1 MFCALNTEWMP
12 SSSIKWGKKEISQ
25 LSSKQSLQL
34 ECLHARGK
42 MYVWYWDDLRCY
54 YFQIGDFGFVMPRLP
69 RHIFYFFF
77 FFLHVFVLAV
87 TAVFNHRFA
96 CPSGRPSVPSPSHS
110 YHSLSFKLKNVLFF
124 CASAAAESQHERDG
138 EAVHSGPCWRRRRS
152 GSTHQAGQRQG
163 VSRRTGLPPFA
174 L

>member
-1 MFCALNTEWMP
+1 MLLFPDWRFWICYAMSA
-12 SSSIKWGKKEISQ
+12 SSHF
-25 LSSKQSLQL
+25 L
-34 ECLHARGK
+34 
-42 MYVWYWDDLRCY
+42 
-54 YFQIGDFGFVMPRLP
+54 F
-69 RHIFYFFF
+69 FYFILF

-138 EAVHSGPCWRRRRS
+138 EAVHSGPC
-152 GSTHQAGQRQG
+152 
-163 VSRRTGLPPFA
+163 
-174 L
+174 